1 MARLNRFV
9 VAGEAHH
16 LVHRT
21 VAGTDAFPGPTDLPL
36 FIDALRRSS
45 REHGV
50 LIHAYVLL
58 PHEIQLMATPPAD
71 DSLSRMM
78 QALARFYVPS
88 YNRRHDRAGALWQGR
103 FRAAPVGGAQALLTC
118 MRYIEQAPQRAGWSG
133 QAAEFSHSSAS
144 HHVGNGV
151 DLTVAPAPN
160 ASGYWKLGNTP
171 FEREAAYRNLLDH
184 PLAAAQLQAV
194 ESSTLKGWAM
204 GSGEFLASLAA
215 SALAGARRPATKA
228 RGRPRKAATS
238 AQSKNDVS
246 PI

>member
-16 LVHRT
+16 LVLRT
-21 VAGTDAFPGPTDLPL
+21 VAGTDAFPGATDLPL
-36 FIDALRRSS
+36 FIEALRRSS

-58 PHEIQLMATPPAD
+58 SHEIQLMATPPAD

-88 YNRRHDRAGALWQGR
+88 YNRRHGRAGALWQGR
-103 FRAAPVGGAQALLTC
+103 FRAAPVGGAQPLLTC
-118 MRYIEQAPQRAGWSG
+118 MRYIEQAPQRAGWPG
-133 QAAEFSHSSAS
+133 RVTEFIGSSAP
-144 HHVGNGV
+144 HHVGHGV
-151 DLTVAPAPN
+151 DPTVAPAPH

-171 FEREAAYRNLLDH
+171 FEREAAYRNLLDQSM
-184 PLAAAQLQAV
+184 PAEQLLAV

-204 GSGEFLASLAA
+204 GSGEFLASLT
-215 SALAGARRPATKA
+215 ALARAGARRPSSKA
-228 RGRPRKAATS
+228 RGRPRKALSTLA
-238 AQSKNDVS
+238 
-246 PI
+246 P